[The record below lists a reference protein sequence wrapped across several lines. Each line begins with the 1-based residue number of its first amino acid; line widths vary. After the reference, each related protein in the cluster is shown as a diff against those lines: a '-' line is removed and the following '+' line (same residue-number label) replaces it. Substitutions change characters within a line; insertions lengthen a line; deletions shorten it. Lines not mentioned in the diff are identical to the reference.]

1 MNNWQTKKLEEIC
14 EKVESG
20 EWGEKQEKGNFIPCR
35 VIRGTDFLLV
45 QNRDFSKIPIRFVEK
60 TKLEKL
66 KLHYGDIL
74 IEISGGSREQPTGRI
89 LFWDEKGE
97 EPVIFSNFVKKIK
110 VNKNKVY
117 PGYFFRYWQFLYF
130 KGRTVDYE
138 ERTTNIRNFKIKDFL
153 NNEEIPVPP
162 IDVQEKI
169 VKILDIIQEAV
180 EIQGKIIEKT
190 KELKKSLMAE
200 LFKYGVPSFR
210 KGRKLKKTE
219 IGEIPENWQVV
230 KFREIFS
237 IVAGGDISKIN
248 FSPIKTNRFVYPIY
262 SNTIE
267 KKGLYGFSDTYQY
280 ESGCITVTARGTI
293 GYAIPRFEKFNAIIR
308 LLVLIPKIELD
319 ITFFA
324 EFINEKVKII
334 FEGTSIP
341 QLTVPKISSI
351 KIPLPP
357 LPEQREIAE
366 ILKTIDEK
374 IEIEQKKKGTYEELF
389 KTLLNKIMNQEIDVE
404 KMQSG

>member
-1 MNNWQTKKLEEIC
+1 MNNWQTKKLGEIC
-14 EKVESG
+14 EIYQPKTIATKEMKKQGRYPVYGANGIIGFYDKYNHENEEVLVTCRGSTCG
-20 EWGEKQEKGNFIPCR
+20 TVNLSEPKSWITGNAMVVTPKSEKIKKK
-35 VIRGTDFLLV
+35 FLYYLLMHTNLTSV
-45 QNRDFSKIPIRFVEK
+45 
-60 TKLEKL
+60 
-66 KLHYGDIL
+66 
-74 IEISGGSREQPTGRI
+74 ISGTGQPQITR
-89 LFWDEKGE
+89 GE
-97 EPVIFSNFVKKIK
+97 LSPLK
-110 VNKNKVY
+110 
-117 PGYFFRYWQFLYF
+117 
-130 KGRTVDYE
+130 
-138 ERTTNIRNFKIKDFL
+138 
-153 NNEEIPVPP
+153 IPVPP
-162 IDVQEKI
+162 LNVQEKI
-169 VKILDIIQEAV
+169 VKILDTIQEAV
-180 EIQGKIIEKT
+180 EIQGKIIERT

-341 QLTVPKISSI
+341 QLTVPKISNI

-357 LPEQREIAE
+357 LPVQREIAE
-366 ILKTIDEK
+366 ILKTVDAK
-374 IEIEQKKKGTYEELF
+374 IEIEQKKKETYEELF
-389 KTLLNKIMNQEIDVE
+389 KTLLNKIMSQKIDVE
-404 KMQSG
+404 KMQWG